1 MSAPPRLAVDDFY
14 DDDGFDWEAA
24 VQEIDRACALASAS
38 APAPAPAPVHHPLPP
53 RAPEPSA
60 AGGVGAARQS
70 TLDRFVDSF
79 TKRRLEKE
87 RPAPAPAQAPPWGV
101 GVDPG
106 GGGGRVERPGVRAGE
121 GSSRQAGEKAVE
133 DRFVES
139 FTRRQREKERAA
151 AEVAP
156 APAPAGGRGRPAA
169 RAGKGCSG
177 RGRGKRAGKGCSR
190 RPNVEVDYGPCAIAL
205 DHEAVKTWIYP
216 TNVEV
221 REYQRYMVEKALFTN
236 TLIALP
242 TGLGKTFIAAVVMY
256 NYFRWFPEGKIIFTC
271 PSRPLVTQQI
281 EACHNTVGIPQEWII
296 DMIGDRCP
304 STTRSVHWKSKR
316 VFFVTPQVLH
326 NDIQSGICMV
336 QQIVCL
342 VIDEAH
348 RASGNYAYCMVIREL
363 LAARVPLR
371 ILALTATP
379 GSKHSKIQSVLDNL
393 SISELIYCDEED
405 SRVNQYVNTRKVEV
419 VQVPSG
425 TDATQVADMLLD
437 IVRPHI
443 NRLRDAGVID
453 HRDYANWT
461 QYELLH
467 FKDKFKE
474 APPPNIHEIERGEI
488 ERSFVI
494 LGPLCHTRRLLLS
507 HGTQFAHVYLDKKL
521 KGGFLNLMRKN
532 DLFWRLKQK
541 MKLSSSQGTGM
552 TPKVEEL
559 KRLMLEHFSTDS
571 NSTSSKII
579 IFSHYRE
586 SVNEIYCSLQNI
598 DDKLIKPVKFI
609 GQSSAGNNQLK
620 GQSQKTQQAILQKF
634 RSGVYNVLVATSIG
648 EEGLDIIEVD
658 LVICFDANVSPLRMI
673 QRMGRT
679 GRKNEGRVVVLA
691 YEGQELQGYRKKQGD
706 CRTMRKLLHNS
717 ERFEYH
723 ASPRM
728 VPHVYKPEVKYV
740 KLTIDKYI
748 PHLKKKRVAAKE
760 ASPSPW
766 KMSEA
771 DGQMIARYFGVCKE
785 EVWRPSLVAFP
796 RFQLYPSVVHKV
808 PHSFRTTDMLTD
820 AMQQLQDPSLFRTKC
835 EIPLQEPAN
844 VAAVEE
850 GLELEGLSAI
860 NGSEEMPQE
869 CDGSETS
876 PRVVWNENVSVPGS
890 PVKKY
895 PIHTFF
901 SGDYV
906 TVDRRGSVSITFV
919 PVLPQKFAFSKD
931 IKNAVW
937 NNKDQNKA
945 EPYISAASVS
955 RTTVEFVHPVANTD
969 KHMFVDNVSTVAMHS
984 PEYSG
989 HCDNVDDNHVFTTVP
1004 PKTLTSPREKMDT
1017 PCNVKL
1023 PESTYSYQEDMELS
1037 PRLTAYMEEG
1047 IVPESPVVE
1056 VSDLHLEM
1064 DEAADF
1070 GAVPKRGSPKS
1081 CDERAHANVAGC
1093 HKGPLN
1099 FEKNGQLLSGAN
1111 EPGGSSRLYVL
1122 DQTRAKTEEPMHP
1135 SNVKMTT
1142 PTTRHSPSGNLLY
1155 DSFSGDYQ
1163 LRSGGDASGSVQQA
1177 PKYRRLCKYGDKI
1190 KRVSS
1195 MSLDGCHDRFGECNI
1210 ANKDRPNQIKHAM
1223 GAKRK
1228 TKRRLDAYIDE
1239 EVEVSEDADVSEDE
1253 DDNQTEDKYEDSFI
1267 DDQAIPTECT
1277 QTEQGGGHNGDMMG
1291 FYRQSLLTQTPVVLP
1306 SRYLDVSDNSA
1317 SRTGNASCSSE
1328 ARHNSTETPKD
1339 IQTHH
1344 SMNPSPSY
1352 SVVQDRCETA
1362 IANCESSTKL
1372 DCRKRRLSFQ
1382 QPPAIPVI
1390 NLEPEPAPEPCS
1402 HVATGATDDLYFDD
1416 DFFENLDLDA
1426 IEAQATEQ
1434 LRQKTTQSTQK
1445 PVEIKIKNASDM
1457 SFAPPSFDL
1466 GFE

>member
-1 MSAPPRLAVDDFY
+1 
-14 DDDGFDWEAA
+14 
-24 VQEIDRACALASAS
+24 
-38 APAPAPAPVHHPLPP
+38 
-53 RAPEPSA
+53 
-60 AGGVGAARQS
+60 
-70 TLDRFVDSF
+70 
-79 TKRRLEKE
+79 
-87 RPAPAPAQAPPWGV
+87 
-101 GVDPG
+101 
-106 GGGGRVERPGVRAGE
+106 
-121 GSSRQAGEKAVE
+121 
-133 DRFVES
+133 
-139 FTRRQREKERAA
+139 
-151 AEVAP
+151 
-156 APAPAGGRGRPAA
+156 
-169 RAGKGCSG
+169 
-177 RGRGKRAGKGCSR
+177 
-190 RPNVEVDYGPCAIAL
+190 
-205 DHEAVKTWIYP
+205 
-216 TNVEV
+216 
-221 REYQRYMVEKALFTN
+221 
-236 TLIALP
+236 
-242 TGLGKTFIAAVVMY
+242 
-256 NYFRWFPEGKIIFTC
+256 
-271 PSRPLVTQQI
+271 
-281 EACHNTVGIPQEWII
+281 
-296 DMIGDRCP
+296 
-304 STTRSVHWKSKR
+304 
-316 VFFVTPQVLH
+316 
-326 NDIQSGICMV
+326 
-336 QQIVCL
+336 
-342 VIDEAH
+342 
-348 RASGNYAYCMVIREL
+348 
-363 LAARVPLR
+363 
-371 ILALTATP
+371 
-379 GSKHSKIQSVLDNL
+379 
-393 SISELIYCDEED
+393 
-405 SRVNQYVNTRKVEV
+405 
-419 VQVPSG
+419 
-425 TDATQVADMLLD
+425 
-437 IVRPHI
+437 
-443 NRLRDAGVID
+443 
-453 HRDYANWT
+453 
-461 QYELLH
+461 
-467 FKDKFKE
+467 
-474 APPPNIHEIERGEI
+474 
-488 ERSFVI
+488 
-494 LGPLCHTRRLLLS
+494 
-507 HGTQFAHVYLDKKL
+507 
-521 KGGFLNLMRKN
+521 
-532 DLFWRLKQK
+532 
-541 MKLSSSQGTGM
+541 
-552 TPKVEEL
+552 
-559 KRLMLEHFSTDS
+559 
-571 NSTSSKII
+571 
-579 IFSHYRE
+579 
-586 SVNEIYCSLQNI
+586 
-598 DDKLIKPVKFI
+598 
-609 GQSSAGNNQLK
+609 
-620 GQSQKTQQAILQKF
+620 
-634 RSGVYNVLVATSIG
+634 
-648 EEGLDIIEVD
+648 
-658 LVICFDANVSPLRMI
+658 MI

-850 GLELEGLSAI
+850 GLELE
-860 NGSEEMPQE
+860 
-869 CDGSETS
+869 
-876 PRVVWNENVSVPGS
+876 GS

-1111 EPGGSSRLYVL
+1111 EPGGSSRL
-1122 DQTRAKTEEPMHP
+1122 
-1135 SNVKMTT
+1135 
-1142 PTTRHSPSGNLLY
+1142 
-1155 DSFSGDYQ
+1155 
-1163 LRSGGDASGSVQQA
+1163 
-1177 PKYRRLCKYGDKI
+1177 
-1190 KRVSS
+1190 
-1195 MSLDGCHDRFGECNI
+1195 
-1210 ANKDRPNQIKHAM
+1210 
-1223 GAKRK
+1223 
-1228 TKRRLDAYIDE
+1228 
-1239 EVEVSEDADVSEDE
+1239 VSEDADVSEDE

-1291 FYRQSLLTQTPVVLP
+1291 FY
-1306 SRYLDVSDNSA
+1306 RYLDVSDNSA

-1402 HVATGATDDLYFDD
+1402 HVAIGATDDLYFDD